1 MAPDRSEIDSVER
14 REIEVPE
21 EDQTRQCLM
30 TWIRLTVLNTL
41 LVSCMAN
48 YAAMGQSKDA
58 VISKTEAVIR
68 ARFANIQE
76 YTVTEQYAVYRNG
89 STTPSAEKTVLAIY
103 QKSKGIRYTTISQSG
118 SSMFQN
124 RVIEP
129 SLASEKQIY
138 DPTMRDQLMLT
149 TDNYEIGVEPARST
163 IGIQDCVVLDV
174 KARRSSVYL
183 INGRAWVDAKTYLLV
198 RVQGTQSKSSSLW
211 AGTPLITRDFTNVN
225 GFAMVTHEKI
235 EAHNFL
241 LGQTVEEIE
250 YKDYKVVGDAK
261 SPVQ

>member
-1 MAPDRSEIDSVER
+1 MN
-14 REIEVPE
+14 
-21 EDQTRQCLM
+21 
-30 TWIRLTVLNTL
+30 WIRLVGMSTL
-41 LVSCMAN
+41 LVSCVAI
-48 YAAMGQSKDA
+48 YAASGQSEGA
-58 VISKTEAVIR
+58 VISKTDAVIR
-68 ARFANIQE
+68 ARFANIQG
-76 YTVTEQYAVYRNG
+76 YTVTEHYAVYRNG

-103 QKSKGIRYTTISQSG
+103 EKSKGIRYTTISQSG

-129 SLASEKQIY
+129 SLESEKQIY
-138 DPTMRDQLMLT
+138 DPMMRSQLMLT
-149 TDNYEIGVEPARST
+149 TENYEIGVEPARAF
-163 IGIQDCVVLDV
+163 IGTQDCVVLDV
-174 KARRSSVYL
+174 RARTVNVYL
-183 INGRAWVDAKTYLLV
+183 INGKAWVDAKTYLLA
-198 RVQGTQSKSSSLW
+198 RVQGTQSKSSSFW

-261 SPVQ
+261 SAVQ

>member
-1 MAPDRSEIDSVER
+1 MN
-14 REIEVPE
+14 
-21 EDQTRQCLM
+21 
-30 TWIRLTVLNTL
+30 WIRLVGMSTL
-41 LVSCMAN
+41 LVSCVAI
-48 YAAMGQSKDA
+48 YAASGQSEGA
-58 VISKTEAVIR
+58 VISKTDAVIR
-68 ARFANIQE
+68 ARFANIQG
-76 YTVTEQYAVYRNG
+76 YTVTEHYAVYRNG

-103 QKSKGIRYTTISQSG
+103 EKSKGIRYTTISQSG

-129 SLASEKQIY
+129 SLESEKQIY
-138 DPTMRDQLMLT
+138 DPMMRSQLMLT
-149 TDNYEIGVEPARST
+149 TKNYEIRVEPARAF
-163 IGIQDCVVLDV
+163 IGTQDCVVLDV
-174 KARRSSVYL
+174 RARTANVYL
-183 INGRAWVDAKTYLLV
+183 INGKAWVDAKTYLLA
-198 RVQGTQSKSSSLW
+198 RVQGTQSKSSSFW

-261 SPVQ
+261 SAVQ

>member
-1 MAPDRSEIDSVER
+1 MN
-14 REIEVPE
+14 
-21 EDQTRQCLM
+21 
-30 TWIRLTVLNTL
+30 WIWLTGMSTL
-41 LVSCMAN
+41 LASWMSN
-48 YAAMGQSKDA
+48 YAAMGQSKDV
-58 VISKTEAVIR
+58 VISKTDAVIR

-76 YTVTEQYAVYRNG
+76 YTVSEHYAVYRNG
-89 STTPSAEKTVLAIY
+89 STKPSAEKTVLATY
-103 QKSKGIRYTTISQSG
+103 EKSKGIRYTTISQVG
-118 SSMFQN
+118 SSIFQN

-138 DPTMRDQLMLT
+138 DPIMRGELILT
-149 TDNYEIGVEPARST
+149 TDNYEIGVEPARSS

-183 INGRAWVDAKTYLLV
+183 INGKAWVDAKTYLLV

-211 AGTPLITRDFTNVN
+211 AGTPLVTRDFTKIN

-250 YKDYKVVGDAK
+250 YKDYEVVGNAK
-261 SPVQ
+261 SVAQ

>member
-1 MAPDRSEIDSVER
+1 MN
-14 REIEVPE
+14 
-21 EDQTRQCLM
+21 
-30 TWIRLTVLNTL
+30 WIRLTGMSTL
-41 LVSCMAN
+41 LVSCIGN
-48 YAAMGQSKDA
+48 YVAMGQSKDT

-76 YTVTEQYAVYRNG
+76 YTVTEHYAVYRNG

-103 QKSKGIRYTTISQSG
+103 ERSKGIKYTTISQSG
-118 SSMFQN
+118 SSIFQR

-129 SLASEKQIY
+129 SLGSEKQIY
-138 DPTMRDQLMLT
+138 DPTTRGQFILT
-149 TDNYEIGVEPARST
+149 TDNYEIGVEPAGLS

-174 KARRSSVYL
+174 NARRSSVYL
-183 INGRAWVDAKTYLLV
+183 INGKAWVDAKTYLLV
-198 RVQGTQSKSSSLW
+198 RIQGTQSESSSVW

-250 YKDYKVVGDAK
+250 YKDYRIVGDAK
-261 SPVQ
+261 SAVP

>member
-1 MAPDRSEIDSVER
+1 MKKEQSPWGGAARNRSKP
-14 REIEVPE
+14 REG
-21 EDQTRQCLM
+21 QGRKCLIN
-30 TWIRLTVLNTL
+30 WIQLAVMNTL
-41 LVSCMAN
+41 LVSGMAN
-48 YAAMGQSKDA
+48 YAAMGQSIDA

-68 ARFANIQE
+68 ARFANIQG
-76 YTVTEQYAVYRNG
+76 YIVTEHYAVYRNG
-89 STTPSAEKTVLAIY
+89 STKPSAEKTVQATYEKI
-103 QKSKGIRYTTISQSG
+103 KGIEYTTISQSG
-118 SSMFQN
+118 SPIFQN

-138 DPTMRDQLMLT
+138 DPTMHGQVMLT
-149 TDNYEIGVEPARST
+149 TDNYEIVVEPARNS

-174 KARRSSVYL
+174 RARRSSVYL

-198 RVQGTQSKSSSLW
+198 RVQGTQSKRSSLW

-261 SPVQ
+261 PAVQ

>member
-1 MAPDRSEIDSVER
+1 LSKTVFKQKWSLSR
-14 REIEVPE
+14 
-21 EDQTRQCLM
+21 QTS
-30 TWIRLTVLNTL
+30 IRLTGMSTL
-41 LVSCMAN
+41 LVSCVAS
-48 YAAMGQSKDA
+48 YAALGQSKDA
-58 VISKTEAVIR
+58 AISKAEEVIR
-68 ARFANIQE
+68 ARFANIQG
-76 YTVTEQYAVYRNG
+76 YTVTEHYAVYRNG

-103 QKSKGIRYTTISQSG
+103 EKSKGIRYTTISQSG
-118 SSMFQN
+118 SSIFQN

-129 SLASEKQIY
+129 SLGSEMQIY
-138 DPTMRDQLMLT
+138 DPTMRGQLMLT
-149 TDNYEIGVEPARST
+149 TDNYEIDVEPARSS
-163 IGIQDCVVLDV
+163 IDAQDCVVLDV
-174 KARRSSVYL
+174 KALRSSVYL

-250 YKDYKVVGDAK
+250 YRDYKIVGDARAAA
-261 SPVQ
+261 Q